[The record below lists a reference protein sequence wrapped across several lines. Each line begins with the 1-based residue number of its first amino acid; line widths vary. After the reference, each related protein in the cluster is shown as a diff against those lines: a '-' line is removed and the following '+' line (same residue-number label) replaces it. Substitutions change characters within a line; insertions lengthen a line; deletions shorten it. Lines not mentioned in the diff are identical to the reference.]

1 MDIRKVQEKIGKNNI
16 SIYHEKIGKKKWILA
31 KCLLC
36 CEFEEAKKFS
46 KNGLVYI
53 AHGVWCDTEEKKEN
67 YYNLFSNSHQAAA
80 EAKELK
86 LKWKNLDINHP
97 WLNIKKKKVKLQFK
111 I

>member
-1 MDIRKVQEKIGKNNI
+1 M
-16 SIYHEKIGKKKWILA
+16 
-31 KCLLC
+31 
-36 CEFEEAKKFS
+36 
-46 KNGLVYI
+46 
-53 AHGVWCDTEEKKEN
+53 VWCILLMEYDVIQRKKKEN